1 MLEKERKFV
10 PLPIGNISENELRV
24 TLISL
29 LYIFFQKKK
38 KNYSKIIFKF
48 VVLIIL
54 ILLFSYLNF
63 LHGSC
68 FCQAF
73 FFFFEKTK
81 KVRKIN

>member
-24 TLISL
+24 TLINL

-38 KNYSKIIFKF
+38 NYSKIIVKF

-63 LHGSC
+63 LYGSC

-73 FFFFEKTK
+73 FSFF
-81 KVRKIN
+81 

>member
-24 TLISL
+24 TLINL
-29 LYIFFQKKK
+29 LYIFFQKK

-63 LHGSC
+63 LYGSC

-73 FFFFEKTK
+73 FFFLK
-81 KVRKIN
+81 KQKQ